1 MKNVLLVLLL
11 LVTEHIFS
19 QSNFLV
25 NKFDIENISSENVNS
40 IFLDKNNF
48 FWISTP
54 EGLNRYDGSINSIF
68 KSNPF
73 DSTTLS
79 NNLIFEAFQINN
91 NGVYVKSTSNLDYF
105 SYSSNSFLR
114 TGVSSPIYQL

>member
-1 MKNVLLVLLL
+1 MM
-11 LVTEHIFS
+11 
-19 QSNFLV
+19 
-25 NKFDIENISSENVNS
+25 
-40 IFLDKNNF
+40 
-48 FWISTP
+48 
-54 EGLNRYDGSINSIF
+54 SINSIF

-91 NGVYVKSTSNLDYF
+91 NGVYIKSTSNLDYF

-114 TGVSSPIYQL
+114 TGVSSPIYHTRSDDNLYITSKMTEYIF